1 MKNIKLLLAWAFIS
15 AIFVGCADKT
25 KVTIMPEEGGKV
37 GVIEFVDKEGK
48 SHVVS
53 KAWESLEVKA
63 GGSAKTKQLDESS
76 VMNKYG
82 DTIAAM
88 PPKPKSFL
96 IFFGSESADI
106 GEDSKKELNLA
117 VEEIKNKK
125 ANLVVCAGHTDSF
138 GAKEYNRNLSLQRAS
153 NVIKYLVAHGVD
165 KNIIEAH
172 HYGDANPLV
181 KAQGGA
187 AVDPKNRRVEI
198 MVK

>member
-1 MKNIKLLLAWAFIS
+1 MKNIKLLLTSALIF

-48 SHVVS
+48 SHIVS

-63 GGSAKTKQLDESS
+63 GGSADTKQLDERS

-106 GEDSKKELNLA
+106 SDDSKKELDLA
-117 VEEIKNKK
+117 AEEIKNKK
-125 ANLVVCAGHTDSF
+125 ASLVVCAGHTDSL
-138 GAKEYNRNLSLQRAS
+138 GEKEYNRNLSLKRANS
-153 NVIKYLVAHGVD
+153 VVKYLVAHGVD

-181 KAQGGA
+181 KTQSGA
-187 AVDPKNRRVEI
+187 HPKNRRVEI